1 MPVGEATLG
10 RLFNLIGDPID
21 EGDPDSGFECGE
33 PPLDAFFARH
43 ALRNDRRGLGR
54 TFVLRRSQGD
64 QGSLPPILGFYTLSM
79 ADLEATR
86 VPAER
91 AERTPTGWIDNT
103 ARPGDNAYPIPS
115 TFGLPL
121 TSRSA

>member
-1 MPVGEATLG
+1 MRSSGTKTREDG
-10 RLFNLIGDPID
+10 RP
-21 EGDPDSGFECGE
+21 
-33 PPLDAFFARH
+33 
-43 ALRNDRRGLGR
+43 
-54 TFVLRRSQGD
+54 
-64 QGSLPPILGFYTLSM
+64 
-79 ADLEATR
+79 TR